1 MLARWQAQSHGVIFA
16 ALFAL
21 LALLALGGVA
31 TAAQRPNSLD
41 LRIDAFSTSTLLSEP
56 ATRLV
61 DPARQAAAT
70 RRAHWTV
77 TGFMLTQLFEAI
89 ALFYLWSSGGAARL
103 RDALRRWFGGEWT
116 VRFLF
121 GASLALVARLA
132 AFLPAF
138 YLYRVDRTLDLTFEL
153 TRYWALFWAFHT
165 LVAMVI
171 AGFIAAV
178 VLWLVSRTHQWYAYV
193 ILGVLAASVAW
204 SYATPLRFNTVPG
217 NTPAELRFA
226 AAFARGHIE
235 HTDQLSIALI
245 EGGIIIVFAA
255 IAVGLA
261 DRIRFRRDDDPL
273 SRLAIVGSLLA
284 LVYLVAVPVR
294 NAAVRY
300 YDFGA
305 DSYAVALTHDPA
317 SAVRAIVRDGD
328 LRMEEACPEWSAT
341 LFLYTAPGAGARIA
355 AINHVPSGCP

>member
-1 MLARWQAQSHGVIFA
+1 M
-16 ALFAL
+16 
-21 LALLALGGVA
+21 
-31 TAAQRPNSLD
+31 
-41 LRIDAFSTSTLLSEP
+41 
-56 ATRLV
+56 
-61 DPARQAAAT
+61 
-70 RRAHWTV
+70 
-77 TGFMLTQLFEAI
+77 

-103 RDALRRWFGGEWT
+103 RDTSRALFRSEWA

-121 GASLALVARLA
+121 GAALALVARLA

-138 YLYRVDRTLDLTFEL
+138 YLYRVDRTLDLTFQL
-153 TRYWALFWAFHT
+153 TRYWALFWIFHT
-165 LVAMVI
+165 LLAMLI

-193 ILGVLAASVAW
+193 IAGVLAASVAW
-204 SYATPLRFNTVPG
+204 SYASPVRFRTHPG
-217 NTPAELRFA
+217 NTAAEVRYA
-226 AAFARGHIE
+226 AAFAHGHII

-284 LVYLVAVPVR
+284 LVYLAAVPVR

-305 DSYAVALTHDPA
+305 DSYAVALTRDPA
-317 SAVRAIVRDGD
+317 AAIRAIVRDSD
-328 LRMEEACPEWSAT
+328 LRMEEVCPEWSAE